1 MNEGTGRGRGSA
13 AEIFVRRVA
22 MACIVMIMVGFT
34 TAVVSG
40 LALIVRLMLSH
51 MQ

>member
-1 MNEGTGRGRGSA
+1 MNEGSDRETNAGV
-13 AEIFVRRVA
+13 FVRRVA
-22 MACIVMIMVGFT
+22 MACTVMIMVGFT
-34 TAVVSG
+34 AAVVSG